1 MNRRSGHF
9 SIFAVLL
16 GGMLLTS
23 GVGVAISF
31 HFGLLTAVQNTR
43 DLWITM
49 TSGDL
54 AVAERAV
61 MQRIAE
67 NSKRNNWIAT
77 QAAKGL
83 IDVNSPDFWTVNIAS
98 MIATDADISAVGLTT
113 PDGRFIG
120 YSHKHGKVIE
130 GEADIYDLAITED
143 LPYLGPNQ
151 SLTMF
156 PYWQSTLKQVVVG
169 EAVPLFQ
176 DGQYL
181 GTLIQYMPLPNLSRD
196 LPMQEKGD
204 GRTAFITVGDHIIA
218 HPSLSNWQ
226 RVNMRAESAGFVP
239 TSLEE
244 SISVLPKLDQI
255 GDAILSQYARWE
267 PVDLG
272 DSQNLARDERITAS
286 QVQIHTTYNVIVTR
300 EATQSSVIPIT
311 FGMHFSPSVFEI
323 QGERLNRLL
332 IIGAA
337 VLFGALII
345 AGLLANYF
353 AGPLRRLSAATRQFE
368 EGNINTLPK
377 LPTSAITEFNDAAQS
392 FNQMV
397 HTINDRE
404 RIGRLFGKF
413 LPPAIAQTLL
423 ESQNDD
429 GTIPPR
435 KCVAT
440 TLFVDLQGFTTMSEK
455 ADPQD
460 VVDILNAYF
469 AEATA
474 EIESRQGI
482 ITQFQGDA
490 ILAVFNA
497 VGELPNH
504 ADAALETAIALQQL
518 VHSKE
523 FMGTTL
529 RCRCGVNTGEMVA
542 GSVGAPERLSF
553 TVNGDTVNSAARL
566 EAMNK
571 ELGTKIL
578 FGEVTREHLSDPSR
592 AILAKEVLLRGR
604 SEVSAVYTIHV
615 EGIDQPP

>member
-1 MNRRSGHF
+1 MNRRSGRF

-61 MQRIAE
+61 LQRLSE
-67 NSKRNNWIAT
+67 NAKRNNWIAT

-83 IDVNSPDFWTVNIAS
+83 VDVRSREFWTHNVAS
-98 MIATDADISAVGLTT
+98 MIATQTDITAVGLTT
-113 PDGRFIG
+113 PDGQFIG
-120 YSHKHGKVIE
+120 YSRKHGKMIE
-130 GEADIYDLAITED
+130 GEADIYDLAMTED
-143 LPYLGPNQ
+143 LPYLGPSQ

-156 PYWQSTLKQVVVG
+156 PYWQSALKQVVIG

-176 DGQYL
+176 NGEYL

-196 LPMQEKGD
+196 LPMQVEGD

-226 RVNMRAESAGFVP
+226 RVNMRAESSGFVP
-239 TSLEE
+239 KTLEE

-255 GDAILSQYARWE
+255 GDAVLSQYARWQ

-272 DSQNLARDERITAS
+272 DSQSYARDERITAS

-300 EATQSSVIPIT
+300 EAEQSSVIPIT
-311 FGMHFSPSVFEI
+311 FGMHFAPSVFEV

-345 AGLLANYF
+345 AGLLAHYF

-368 EGNINTLPK
+368 EGNLNTLPT
-377 LPTSAITEFNDAAQS
+377 LPNSAITEFNDAAQS

-413 LPPAIAQTLL
+413 LPPAIAQSLL

-504 ADAALETAIALQQL
+504 ADAALETAIALQKL

-523 FMGTTL
+523 FLGTTL

-553 TVNGDTVNSAARL
+553 TVNGDAVNSAARL

-578 FGEVTREHLSDPSR
+578 IGEVTREHLSDPSR

-604 SEVSAVYTIHV
+604 SEVSAVYTIHI
-615 EGIDQPP
+615 EGIDQPS